1 MSPSQAF
8 YFPPHEV
15 NIGKESESNDIDG
28 ETIIHKGGF
37 KILMAL
43 SKVGNHIILSNGRSW
58 NHMHHIPVCQCQ

>member
-28 ETIIHKGGF
+28 ETIIHKGRF
-37 KILMAL
+37 K
-43 SKVGNHIILSNGRSW
+43 S
-58 NHMHHIPVCQCQ
+58 